1 LKELSSSER
10 SRLRDMFDAGVSN
23 TDDSQAVNA
32 VERAERRIKE
42 LEKSGVPSAA
52 SDIWNDIKDLGK
64 MVSDW
69 ISGNFKAPYRTIT
82 AAVFTLLYFVNP
94 FDVIPDFVP
103 MVGYIDDVFIVS
115 LCLKMVSSDLEK
127 YREWKTSRRND

>member
-1 LKELSSSER
+1 MKELDSSER
-10 SRLRDMFDAGVSN
+10 NRLRDMFDSGISN
-23 TDDSQAVNA
+23 TDDSQASNA

-42 LEKSGVPSAA
+42 LERSGVPAVA
-52 SDIWNDIKDLGK
+52 KDIWYDIKDLGK

-69 ISGNFKAPYRTIT
+69 ITGNFKAPYRTIT

-115 LCLKMVSSDLEK
+115 LCMKMVSADLER
-127 YREWKTSRRND
+127 YREWKNSRRND